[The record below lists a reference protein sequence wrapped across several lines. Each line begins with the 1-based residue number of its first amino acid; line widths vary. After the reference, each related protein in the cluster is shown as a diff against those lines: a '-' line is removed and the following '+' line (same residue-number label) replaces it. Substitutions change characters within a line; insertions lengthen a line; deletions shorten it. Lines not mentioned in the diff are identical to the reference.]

1 MAEMMRPLVSV
12 VWEDWADRSLPLP
25 AYQTSGAAGADLC
38 ANLPPEVRDVGL
50 LLAPMARAV
59 CPTGIRVAVP
69 EGYEMQVRPRSG
81 LASKHGITL
90 PNTPGT
96 IDSDFRGPLGVS
108 LINLGSEPYTIRH
121 GDRVA
126 QVVVAPVVRAGFAVV
141 EALDDTARGA
151 GGFGSTGVGS

>member
-1 MAEMMRPLVSV
+1 MRLVVSV

-25 AYQTSGAAGADLC
+25 VYQTAGAAGADLC
-38 ANLPPEVRDVGL
+38 ANFPEGERAVGL
-50 LLAPMARAV
+50 TLAPMERAI

-96 IDSDFRGPLGVS
+96 IDSDYRGPLGVS
-108 LINLGSEPYTIRH
+108 LINLGTEPYTVRH

-126 QVVVAPVVRAGFAVV
+126 QVVVAPVVQVGFAVV
-141 EALDDTARGA
+141 DGLDETARGT
-151 GGFGSTGVGS
+151 GGFGSTGLRA

>member
-1 MAEMMRPLVSV
+1 MAEPMRLVVSV

-25 AYQTSGAAGADLC
+25 VYQTAGAAGADLC
-38 ANLPPEVRDVGL
+38 ANFPEGERAVGL
-50 LLAPMARAV
+50 TLAPMERAI

-96 IDSDFRGPLGVS
+96 IDSDYRGPLGVS
-108 LINLGSEPYTIRH
+108 LINLGTEPYTVRH

-126 QVVVAPVVRAGFAVV
+126 QVVVAPVVQVGFAVV
-141 EALDDTARGA
+141 DGLDETARGT
-151 GGFGSTGVGS
+151 GGFGSTGLRA